1 MRGARCAQVPLAC
14 ASGALVGA
22 AALQVLASALAAA
35 YCGFLYG
42 AVLGGT
48 QALAWV
54 ALSGLRCV
62 RLALAAPVL
71 GLRAAGIGLRA
82 APRVPGAVLRALL
95 SGAWACVVA

>member
-1 MRGARCAQVPLAC
+1 M
-14 ASGALVGA
+14 
-22 AALQVLASALAAA
+22 LQVLASALAAA

-54 ALSGLRCV
+54 TLSGLRCA
-62 RLALAAPVL
+62 RLALALPVL
-71 GLRAAGIGLRA
+71 GLRATGLGLRATGLGLRA
-82 APRVPGAVLRALL
+82 APRVPGAALRALL